1 MSEKRR
7 SIPEEI
13 QEKAIAAMKDGMKAG
28 EAVKAFKVS
37 APTINNWRKKAGLVK
52 SRGGKTTGNP
62 SSEDTADKLARVLNG
77 KGFKIDR
84 IKSLITGDIVEKTDP
99 KINKLKLNTDPVPET
114 IATGERFVSHTGTQL
129 QVTMTLEDLL
139 AVTGTVV

>member
-52 SRGGKTTGNP
+52 SRGGKTTGN
-62 SSEDTADKLARVLNG
+62 SSTEDTADKLARVLNG

-99 KINKLKLNTDPVPET
+99 KINLLKLNTDPVPET

-139 AVTGTVV
+139 FVTGTKA